1 MVSFPDLRR
10 SSGFLIVLTWR
21 LSSSRCFFATSSCLF
36 ARGLV
41 TGVSGMMTKQSYAL
55 WSKNPNIDF
64 IHKDFTN
71 EAKSKEIPIE
81 VSNMTEGKGKILG
94 YTIIN
99 YDSKPKAVMYINAS
113 DGKRKLITSSD
124 KSIIKLMENKE
135 WVGKKIYFKEN
146 QLVS

>member
-1 MVSFPDLRR
+1 
-10 SSGFLIVLTWR
+10 
-21 LSSSRCFFATSSCLF
+21 
-36 ARGLV
+36 
-41 TGVSGMMTKQSYAL
+41 MMTKQSYAL

-81 VSNMTEGKGKILG
+81 VSNITEGNGKILG

-99 YDSKPKAVMYINAS
+99 YDSEPKAVIYINTL

-124 KSIIKLMENKE
+124 KSIIKSMESKE
-135 WVGKKIYFKEN
+135 WVGKKIYYIEN